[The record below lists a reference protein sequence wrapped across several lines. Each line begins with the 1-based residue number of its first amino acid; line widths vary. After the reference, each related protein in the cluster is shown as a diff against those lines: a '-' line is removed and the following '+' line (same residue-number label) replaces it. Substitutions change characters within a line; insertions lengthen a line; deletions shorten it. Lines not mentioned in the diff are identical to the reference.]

1 MVANNEFL
9 IQVRDLKKYYYRERI
24 FSADKK
30 PIRAV
35 DGFSFSIRKGETL
48 GLVGESG
55 CGKTTVGKSM
65 LKLIEPTSGQILFKD
80 QDILRLDRKAMRRLR
95 PHMQFIFQDPYE
107 SLNPRMKVGEIVGE
121 GMEVHRIAQGK
132 EKARRVSDL
141 LEKVGLHPQDALRYP
156 HEFSG
161 GQRQRIGIARAISLN
176 PELIVADEPVSA
188 LDVSIQAQILN
199 LLMDLRDQ
207 LGLTYLF
214 ISHDLRIVKHISDRI
229 AVMYMGKMVEMAN
242 GEDLFRRP
250 LHPYTQVLL
259 AAIPKL
265 TLRLRPSPAL
275 QNGDKGALRV
285 NPEQALAF
293 GPERAEGLTP
303 HKREEALVKEEHR
316 PVLPEVGC
324 IFQSR
329 CPHPREKCQIE
340 EPLLLDEGDHHFV
353 ACHFIS

>member
-1 MVANNEFL
+1 MDKTDHFL

-24 FSADKK
+24 FSSDKK
-30 PIRAV
+30 PTRAV
-35 DGFSFSIRKGETL
+35 DGISFSIRKGETL

-55 CGKTTVGKSM
+55 CGKTTIGKSI
-65 LKLIEPTSGQILFKD
+65 LRLIEPTSGQIFFKD
-80 QDILRLDRKAMRRLR
+80 QDILSLDRKAMRGLR
-95 PHMQFIFQDPYE
+95 PFMQFIFQDPYE

-121 GMEVHRIAQGK
+121 GMEVHRFAQGK
-132 EKARRVSDL
+132 EKIRRVSDL
-141 LEKVGLHPQDALRYP
+141 LEKVGLYPQDAFRYP

-229 AVMYMGKMVEMAN
+229 AVMYMGKIVEMAN
-242 GEDLFRRP
+242 GEDLFRRS

-265 TLRLRPSPAL
+265 TP
-275 QNGDKGALRV
+275 Q
-285 NPEQALAF
+285 
-293 GPERAEGLTP
+293 
-303 HKREEALVKEEHR
+303 KREEALVKEEHR
-316 PVLPEVGC
+316 PILSEGGC

-329 CPHPREKCQIE
+329 CPHPRERCQME
-340 EPLLLDEGDHHFV
+340 EPLLLDEGDDHFV
-353 ACHFIS
+353 ACHFLS

>member
-1 MVANNEFL
+1 MDKTDHFL
-9 IQVRDLKKYYYRERI
+9 IKVRDLKKYYYRERI
-24 FSADKK
+24 FSSDKK
-30 PIRAV
+30 PTRAV
-35 DGFSFSIRKGETL
+35 DGISFSIRKGETL

-55 CGKTTVGKSM
+55 CGKTTIGKSI
-65 LKLIEPTSGQILFKD
+65 LRLIEPTSGQVFFKD
-80 QDILRLDRKAMRRLR
+80 QDILSLDRKAMRGLR
-95 PHMQFIFQDPYE
+95 PFMQFIFQDPYE

-121 GMEVHRIAQGK
+121 GMEVHRFAQGK
-132 EKARRVSDL
+132 EKIRRVSDL
-141 LEKVGLHPQDALRYP
+141 LEKVGLYPQDAFRYP

-229 AVMYMGKMVEMAN
+229 AVMYMGKIVEMAN
-242 GEDLFRRP
+242 GEDLFRRS

-265 TLRLRPSPAL
+265 TP
-275 QNGDKGALRV
+275 Q
-285 NPEQALAF
+285 
-293 GPERAEGLTP
+293 
-303 HKREEALVKEEHR
+303 KREEALVKEEHR
-316 PVLPEVGC
+316 PILSEGGC

-329 CPHPREKCQIE
+329 CPHPRERCQME
-340 EPLLLDEGDHHFV
+340 EPLLLDEGDDHFV
-353 ACHFIS
+353 ACHFLS

>member
-1 MVANNEFL
+1 MTQNDLL

-24 FSADKK
+24 FSSDKK

-35 DGFSFSIRKGETL
+35 DGISFSIRKGETL

-55 CGKTTVGKSM
+55 CGKTTVGKSI
-65 LKLIEPTSGQILFKD
+65 LRLIEPTAGQTLFKD

-95 PHMQFIFQDPYE
+95 PLMQFIFQDPYE

-121 GMEVHRIAQGK
+121 GMEVHRIAHGK

-141 LEKVGLHPQDALRYP
+141 LEKVGLHPQDALRYS

-242 GEDLFRRP
+242 GEDLFHRP
-250 LHPYTQVLL
+250 LHPYTQILL
-259 AAIPKL
+259 TAIPKL
-265 TLRLRPSPAL
+265 T
-275 QNGDKGALRV
+275 
-285 NPEQALAF
+285 
-293 GPERAEGLTP
+293 P
-303 HKREEALVKEEHR
+303 HKGEEVLLKEEHH
-316 PVLPEVGC
+316 PVLLEGGC
-324 IFQSR
+324 VFRSR
-329 CPHPREKCQIE
+329 CPHPRERCQIE
-340 EPLLLDEGDHHFV
+340 EPLLLDEGDYHFV

>member
-1 MVANNEFL
+1 MMSQNNLL
-9 IQVRDLKKYYYRERI
+9 IEVQDLKKYFYRGGF
-24 FSADKK
+24 FSTEKK

-35 DGFSFSIRKGETL
+35 DGISFSIRKGETL

-55 CGKTTVGKSM
+55 CGKTTAGKSI
-65 LKLIEPTSGQILFKD
+65 LRLIEPTSGQVFFKEQNILG
-80 QDILRLDRKAMRRLR
+80 LDREAMRRLR

-121 GMEVHRIAQGK
+121 GLQIHGLALGK
-132 EKARRVSDL
+132 EKIERVSEL
-141 LEKVGLHPQDALRYP
+141 LEKVGLHPQDALRYA

-229 AVMYMGKMVEMAN
+229 AVMYMGKIVEIAN
-242 GEDLFRRP
+242 GEDLFQRP
-250 LHPYTQVLL
+250 LHPYTQLL
-259 AAIPKL
+259 LKAIPKL
-265 TLRLRPSPAL
+265 DPA
-275 QNGDKGALRV
+275 K
-285 NPEQALAF
+285 
-293 GPERAEGLTP
+293 
-303 HKREEALVKEEHR
+303 KREEELLKEEFR
-316 PVLPEVGC
+316 PLPLERGC
-324 IFQSR
+324 LFQPR
-329 CPHPREKCQIE
+329 CSHFRERCQTE
-340 EPLLLDEGDHHFV
+340 EPLLLDEGKEHLV
-353 ACHFIS
+353 ACHFMS